1 MPRGGAFLPVCNAPG
16 RAASAHTGGRDLSV
30 ARWGP
35 FTLGSVTGSLGGG
48 ATAERS
54 PPAAHA
60 PSAVAPPP
68 SCRRRPLRSGPAPS
82 AVAPPLPRPRA
93 ASPPAPACPEDACF
107 PLPWHGRPGTAGTP
121 RAQESLAP
129 RAPPAPAPSSRRQLP
144 GSASPGHRALL
155 PRHLAGW
162 SRKEFPALGLKPS
175 ERPGWRQPRAEGR
188 KGAPSH

>member
-60 PSAVAPPP
+60 PSAVAPP
-68 SCRRRPLRSGPAPS
+68 
-82 AVAPPLPRPRA
+82 LPRPRA
-93 ASPPAPACPEDACF
+93 ASPPAPASPEDACF

>member
-68 SCRRRPLRSGPAPS
+68 SCRRRP
-82 AVAPPLPRPRA
+82 PPQWPRPSRGPGRHLLRRPPVLKTPASLSPGMA
-93 ASPPAPACPEDACF
+93 ALAPQAPHVHRRVS
-107 PLPWHGRPGTAGTP
+107 LPGRPP
-121 RAQESLAP
+121 RPP
-129 RAPPAPAPSSRRQLP
+129 RPPVASFPGRRLQATGRSS
-144 GSASPGHRALL
+144 

>member
-60 PSAVAPPP
+60 PSAVAPP
-68 SCRRRPLRSGPAPS
+68 
-82 AVAPPLPRPRA
+82 LPRPRA

-129 RAPPAPAPSSRRQLP
+129 RVGVSRPQGAPPPAPRGVESEGVPGTGPEALGASGVETAESRGPERCPFSLRRQHGKP
-144 GSASPGHRALL
+144 ADVAGC
-155 PRHLAGW
+155 LA
-162 SRKEFPALGLKPS
+162 PAT
-175 ERPGWRQPRAEGR
+175 
-188 KGAPSH
+188 

>member
-54 PPAAHA
+54 PPAAH
-60 PSAVAPPP
+60 
-68 SCRRRPLRSGPAPS
+68 APS

-155 PRHLAGW
+155 PPAPRGVE
-162 SRKEFPALGLKPS
+162 SEGVPGTGPEALGASGVETAESRGPERCPFSLRRQHGKPADVA
-175 ERPGWRQPRAEGR
+175 GCL
-188 KGAPSH
+188 APAT